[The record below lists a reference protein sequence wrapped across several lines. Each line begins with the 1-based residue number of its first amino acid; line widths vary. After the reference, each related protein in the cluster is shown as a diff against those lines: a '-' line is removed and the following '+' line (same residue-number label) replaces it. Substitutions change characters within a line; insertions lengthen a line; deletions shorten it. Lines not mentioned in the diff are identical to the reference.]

1 MLRVALTGNVASGK
15 SAVAEEWRRLGA
27 PIIDA
32 DELAREVIQPG
43 SPGHAR
49 VVERFGWSVLTADGA
64 VDRARLRD
72 IVFNDEARRQQ
83 LESILHPEIRRLRA
97 EREAALAAAGAEI
110 VVNVI
115 PLLYEV
121 GMAGEF
127 DVVVLVDAPEE
138 VRLARIVEKR
148 GLSVEQARRMIAAQM
163 PATEK
168 RRRATIV
175 IENDATLEALAQRA
189 RTVWDSIRM
198 RAEECA

>member
-49 VVERFGWSVLTADGA
+49 VVERFGSSVLTAEGA

>member
-1 MLRVALTGNVASGK
+1 MLRIALTGNVASGK

-49 VVERFGWSVLTADGA
+49 VVERFGSSVLTAEGA

>member
-49 VVERFGWSVLTADGA
+49 VVERFGSSVLTADGT
-64 VDRARLRD
+64 VDRARVRD

>member
-27 PIIDA
+27 TIIDA
-32 DELAREVIQPG
+32 DELARAVILPG
-43 SPGHAR
+43 SPGHVR
-49 VVERFGWSVLTADGA
+49 VVEHFGASVLRPDGA

-72 IVFNDEARRQQ
+72 IVFDDEARRRE

-115 PLLYEV
+115 PLLFEV
-121 GMAGEF
+121 GMEGEF
-127 DVVVLVDAPEE
+127 DVVVLVDAPDD

-148 GLSVEQARRMIAAQM
+148 ALSAEQARRMIAAQM
-163 PATEK
+163 PAREK
-168 RRRATIV
+168 RPRATIV
-175 IENDATLEALAQRA
+175 IDNDSTLETLAQRA
-189 RTVWDSIRM
+189 QTVWDSIRM